1 MTTRKRLESYEVL
14 AFSALTALAL
24 TLAGL
29 LLNVGFQ
36 SPVIG

>member
-1 MTTRKRLESYEVL
+1 MKTKKRLEPYQILV
-14 AFSALTALAL
+14 FSVLTALAL